1 MKKSLKNFIVVLLAV
16 IIGFV
21 LGVIVH
27 ANRYSLVFWD
37 NPICLDGGEPDKH
50 GCCEGEVY
58 TNMGDL
64 GFNCCPES
72 GGDCF
77 PPMR

>member
-1 MKKSLKNFIVVLLAV
+1 MKKNFIVVILAM

-21 LGVIVH
+21 LGIIVH
-27 ANRYSLVFWD
+27 ANRNNLVFWD

>member
-1 MKKSLKNFIVVLLAV
+1 MKKNIKSWIVIFIVFLVGVLTGVLL
-16 IIGFV
+16 
-21 LGVIVH
+21 H
-27 ANRYSLVFWD
+27 ANRAALVFWD
-37 NPICLDGGEPDKH
+37 NPVCDDGGEPDKH

-58 TNMGDL
+58 TDMGDL